1 MATNYAYA
9 TYTEV
14 IDLQTVADT
23 QTIIGIHTP
32 VGASP
37 YQRLKG
43 FFNQFRKYKYNGIK
57 SLIMVPAAQLP
68 VDPLGLTGIVGT
80 TDLMDPRDTLNPI
93 LFHGCHG
100 EHLDEILDQIYNQG
114 NFVSAGNNNINT
126 NGGNVSPSA
135 DEFRMEQTGEIYN
148 YYSKLTDS
156 SWRKFGIQSGV
167 KLAGLRPLVHQVVQN
182 MPSLPVM
189 MQDGVAGD
197 TIYRNAGLMQ
207 QIASSGVDG
216 IVNTFAPGDAPS
228 VSTPYNDAM
237 VPMGNSQIVN
247 VDSIVGDIGS
257 TTPEYVYKQQ
267 FTNKMTGLGW
277 LPTAIMPNVNVTG
290 TRPVI
295 LPKCFMGIL
304 VLPPAYNVEQYFRMV
319 ITHSFSFKDFT
330 SSLGLMDLDN
340 PIGTTDLN
348 IPYSNWIDYGGDSKI
363 KQGVTL
369 DMIGGDSN
377 VVSDGV
383 M

>member
-57 SLIMVPAAQLP
+57 SLIMVPSAQLP
-68 VDPLGLTGIVGT
+68 VDPLGLTGVVGT
-80 TDLMDPRDTLNPI
+80 TDLMDPRDVLNPI

-100 EHLDEILDQIYNQG
+100 EHLDEILDEIYNQG
-114 NFVSAGNNNINT
+114 NYVGAGNNNFNS

-135 DEFRMEQTGEIYN
+135 DEFRIEQTGEIYN

-167 KLAGLRPLVHQVVQN
+167 KLSGLRPLVHQVVQN
-182 MPSLPVM
+182 MPTLPAM
-189 MQDGVAGD
+189 MVDGVSGD
-197 TIYRNAGLMQ
+197 NVYRNT
-207 QIASSGVDG
+207 GV
-216 IVNTFAPGDAPS
+216 FQS
-228 VSTPYNDAM
+228 VSSNTALNPIGNAPDSSPFNDSM
-237 VPMGNSQIVN
+237 VPMGQGQVVN
-247 VDSIVGDIGS
+247 VDSIVGDIAS
-257 TTPEYVYKQQ
+257 TTPEFVYKQQ

-277 LPTAIMPNVNVTG
+277 LPTAIMPNVNTTG

-340 PIGTTDLN
+340 PVGTTDLN
-348 IPYSNWIDYGGDSKI
+348 IPYANWIDYGGDSKI
-363 KQGVTL
+363 KQGTTL
-369 DMIGGDSN
+369 DMLGGDST